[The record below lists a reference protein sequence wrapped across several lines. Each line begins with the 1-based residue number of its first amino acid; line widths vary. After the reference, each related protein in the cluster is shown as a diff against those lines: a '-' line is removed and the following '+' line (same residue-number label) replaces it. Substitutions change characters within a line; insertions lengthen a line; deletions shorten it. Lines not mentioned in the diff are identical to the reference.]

1 MKILSKNKISTLE
14 LTKKTTIREFEK
26 FLQQFNISIKIYN
39 SSGIKV
45 DSDFEMSE
53 IQTFTKEEI
62 ELDFVKKNLKLISSL
77 KDSTLFL
84 DMDWLNRIYHQII
97 YATETTEDKKL
108 VIKSLQDTL
117 STNNKFTQ
125 DDYDHFVKQ
134 LNSLIKKLSFK
145 IRFFFN
151 KTLMIFFCFI
161 KISRLS
167 NLSNNWSISCF
178 LYFFF

>member
-1 MKILSKNKISTLE
+1 MLLEQGIKLLDLKKSFKAEFGGLLIYEGSPNKVLSSKNKTLTLE

-26 FLQQFNISIKIYN
+26 FLQQFNVSIKIYN

-45 DSDFEMSE
+45 DSNVEMSE
-53 IQTFTKEEI
+53 IQNFTKEEI

-97 YATETTEDKKL
+97 YATETIEDKKL

-117 STNNKFTQ
+117 VTNSKFTQ
-125 DDYDHFVKQ
+125 DDYDHFIKQ
-134 LNSLIKKLSFK
+134 LN
-145 IRFFFN
+145 
-151 KTLMIFFCFI
+151 
-161 KISRLS
+161 
-167 NLSNNWSISCF
+167 
-178 LYFFF
+178 

>member
-1 MKILSKNKISTLE
+1 MLLEQGIKLLDLKKSFKAEFGGLLTYEGSPNKILSSKNKISTLE

-53 IQTFTKEEI
+53 IQNFTKEEI

-77 KDSTLFL
+77 KDSTFFQ
-84 DMDWLNRIYHQII
+84 DIDWLNRIYHRII
-97 YATETTEDKKL
+97 CAIETTEDKKL
-108 VIKSLQDTL
+108 VIESLQDTL
-117 STNNKFTQ
+117 VTNSKFTQ

-134 LNSLIKKLSFK
+134 LN
-145 IRFFFN
+145 
-151 KTLMIFFCFI
+151 
-161 KISRLS
+161 
-167 NLSNNWSISCF
+167 
-178 LYFFF
+178 